1 MLGGKNKR
9 TNVIPILHSNT
20 EKKCF
25 EKKCKHVAGPI
36 SKDDITMMMMSKTEF
51 VFCVCFLSTTPSNFY
66 AEFKPRYGR
75 SRSYLMNWDCAY
87 HGSVYSE
94 KM

>member
-9 TNVIPILHSNT
+9 TNAIPILHSNT

-51 VFCVCFLSTTPSNFY
+51 VF
-66 AEFKPRYGR
+66 
-75 SRSYLMNWDCAY
+75 
-87 HGSVYSE
+87 
-94 KM
+94 